1 MSSLPYW
8 LFNPHRVFKYF
19 FLSLIDSICSIRVE
33 QVLVVVASIFFVYF
47 TSFLPWPDHIRL
59 WVSENAVFAAYWIV
73 LGILSSVGVGSG
85 FHTFI
90 LYLAP
95 HILRVAGTAISLGSV
110 NFSARII
117 GYFSIPRSYNVE
129 DFAQAIEPNYAPDA
143 WKLVME
149 NEASKGQEE
158 VSTLDIYLKVAWPC
172 FLWGLGTAIGE
183 LPPYFVARVSS
194 AAGKSLEEIT
204 MVLELKKQ
212 KKLEEE
218 EKEEEEEEK
227 DKKRESD
234 STLKSR
240 KKGKRDEDKSM
251 YKRKQTGK
259 VAQAHD
265 AAHSRLNCMQ
275 RMQVIVYD
283 LILRYGFVAVLVAAS
298 IPNPLFD
305 LAGITCGHF
314 QVPLL
319 TFFSATMIGKS
330 LIKVTLQALFLIL
343 AAKKGETFL
352 KSLVGDDADA
362 GIEKL
367 LQQGLPTAP
376 SSSDSSSSLLIPF
389 LKAAWRGFLGGM
401 VVFFLMSIVSS
412 IANEYYIRKVVAAA
426 ANVKDSRNSVDLDKA
441 KNSNLNKSKQSSTKI
456 MPSRRSSIVV

>member
-8 LFNPHRVFKYF
+8 LFNPHRVLYYF
-19 FLSLIDSICSIRVE
+19 FLSLIDSIRSIRVE
-33 QVLVVVASIFFVYF
+33 HVLVVVASFLFVYF
-47 TSFLPWPDHIRL
+47 ASFLPWPEHIRL
-59 WVSENAVFAAYWIV
+59 WVSENAVFAAYWII

-95 HILRVAGTAISLGSV
+95 HILRVAGTAIRLGSV

-117 GYFSIPRSYNVE
+117 GYFSIPLSYNVE
-129 DFAQAIEPNYAPDA
+129 DFAQAIEPSYAPDA
-143 WKLVME
+143 WKLIME
-149 NEASKGQEE
+149 NEASKVQQD

-218 EKEEEEEEK
+218 EEE
-227 DKKRESD
+227 DRKRERE

-265 AAHSRLNCMQ
+265 AAHSRLNFMQ

-314 QVPLL
+314 QVPFL

-352 KSLVGDDADA
+352 KSLVGDDGDA

-367 LQQGLPTAP
+367 LQQGLPAAP

-412 IANEYYIRKVVAAA
+412 IANEYYIRKVVVAA

-456 MPSRRSSIVV
+456 MRSRRSSIVV